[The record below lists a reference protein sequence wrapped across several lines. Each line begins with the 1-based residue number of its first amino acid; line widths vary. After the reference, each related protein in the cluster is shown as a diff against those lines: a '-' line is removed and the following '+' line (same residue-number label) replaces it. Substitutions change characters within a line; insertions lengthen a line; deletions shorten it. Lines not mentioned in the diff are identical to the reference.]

1 MKTNSAFRSG
11 IFNPRVLLAFA
22 LCSVGVLLAM
32 LSLAANP
39 PSGMTGSSDNSLRD
53 TLSGGKH
60 PGPLSRNGAA
70 AVASALAPTGPGWS
84 IVTSAN
90 TSATQTNY
98 LNGVTCVS
106 ASDCWAV
113 GYYNNGSGG
122 SGVGQ
127 TLIEHWNGTSWSIL
141 PSPNVG
147 IGNVGTASNFLEAV
161 TCTSAANCWAARLL
175 L

>member
-1 MKTNSAFRSG
+1 MHPFTPPIPNRLRSLRCPIPPIPTQVKSTMKKNDAQSG
-11 IFNPRVLLAFA
+11 LFYSRILLAFT
-22 LCSVGVLLAM
+22 LCSAGMGLAII
-32 LSLAANP
+32 SF
-39 PSGMTGSSDNSLRD
+39 
-53 TLSGGKH
+53 
-60 PGPLSRNGAA
+60 
-70 AVASALAPTGPGWS
+70 SAPLAPAAPGWS
-84 IVTSAN
+84 IVASAN

-127 TLIEHWNGTSWSIL
+127 TLIEHWNGTSWSIV

-161 TCTSAANCWAARLL
+161 TC
-175 L
+175 